1 MRKIVVLILLAS
13 LSFGSCLAQKI
24 DNLASFRDIE
34 GANYFRFHYDNDIF
48 FATDADYT
56 QGVGLNL

>member
-1 MRKIVVLILLAS
+1 MRYGFILILFS
-13 LSFGSCLAQKI
+13 LFIQTSVAQKI